1 MGLERT
7 EHHDNDNAN
16 VSRDLAEQEQE
27 NKSNGS
33 IRMLLCLKSAR
44 LAKCNKIV

>member
-27 NKSNGS
+27 NEFKR
-33 IRMLLCLKSAR
+33 IIMLLLSR
-44 LAKCNKIV
+44 SDRINI